1 MRALSWRDKK
11 VDVQPCN
18 FLNFFG
24 KILWKFER
32 PFQNYFEKLLF
43 ITILSENGTREHR
56 LVNIRFPS

>member
-1 MRALSWRDKK
+1 MRGLSWRDKK

-43 ITILSENGTREHR
+43 ITILEIFQRTERESI
-56 LVNIRFPS
+56 VS